1 MAMQKTALQTGPVER
16 LATGFT
22 FVEGPVWH
30 RDGHWYFSDIPESRI
45 HTVTPSG
52 EVGVHR
58 DPSGQSNG
66 LTLDRTGRLLACE
79 HGNRRV
85 SAADGSDSISVL
97 ADAFEGK
104 RLNSPNDLV
113 THSSGAIYFTDP
125 PYGISPDEQEQPCSG
140 VYRIAPDGHIAL
152 VADDFERPNG
162 LAFSPDESVLYIDDS
177 HHEHIRAF
185 DVQSDGSLANSRL
198 FADLSHESP
207 GVPDGLKVDQ
217 QGNVYTTNAL
227 GIWTH
232 DAQGQ
237 FLGLIETPEIPAN
250 CAWGEDG
257 QTLFITA
264 RTSVYTVRTAVP
276 GMPVSP

>member
-1 MAMQKTALQTGPVER
+1 MQKTTLQAGPVER

-30 RDGHWYFSDIPESRI
+30 GDGYWYFSDIPENRI

-52 EVGVHR
+52 QVDIHR
-58 DPSGQSNG
+58 EPSGNSNG
-66 LTLDRTGRLLACE
+66 LTLDHTGRLLACE

-85 SAADGSDSISVL
+85 SVADERGSLSTL

-113 THSSGAIYFTDP
+113 THSSGAVYFTDP
-125 PYGISPDEQEQPCSG
+125 PYGISPEEQEQPCSG
-140 VYRIAPDGHIAL
+140 VYRIGPDGHISV

-162 LAFSPDESVLYIDDS
+162 LAFSPNESVLYIDDS
-177 HHEHIRAF
+177 HHQHIRAF
-185 DVQSDGSLANSRL
+185 DVQNDGSLTSGRF
-198 FADLSHESP
+198 FADLSHDSP
-207 GVPDGLKVDQ
+207 GVPDGIKVDQ

-250 CAWGEDG
+250 CSWGQDG

-264 RTSVYTVRTAVP
+264 RTSVYAVRTAVP
-276 GMPVSP
+276 GVPACP

>member
-66 LTLDRTGRLLACE
+66 LTLDGAGRLLACE

-113 THSSGAIYFTDP
+113 THSSGAI
-125 PYGISPDEQEQPCSG
+125 
-140 VYRIAPDGHIAL
+140 
-152 VADDFERPNG
+152 
-162 LAFSPDESVLYIDDS
+162 
-177 HHEHIRAF
+177 
-185 DVQSDGSLANSRL
+185 
-198 FADLSHESP
+198 
-207 GVPDGLKVDQ
+207 
-217 QGNVYTTNAL
+217 
-227 GIWTH
+227 
-232 DAQGQ
+232 
-237 FLGLIETPEIPAN
+237 
-250 CAWGEDG
+250 
-257 QTLFITA
+257 
-264 RTSVYTVRTAVP
+264 
-276 GMPVSP
+276 